1 MFCSP
6 SWRVVPLVNFS
17 IFPSAT
23 LASQH
28 VQKMIMN
35 THNTTIILKCTG
47 YIHNL
52 HVDLSAKCILE
63 PWDPMDR
70 FFNQQASYCGPVT
83 CLTSRSWWR
92 KWIPRI
98 RASIGKNWWMPLVHP
113 RVAWLALEIEIS
125 WEYHLVT
132 SARSENGWWV
142 KCTFSCF
149 WTQCRILRKLDQLLS
164 HWEDVLM
171 HWPEDTFG
179 SHTLAFAS
187 QQDCCFTFPGNLFER
202 VCVELKNSTF
212 VWPLLSIVATWFCY
226 YPSEYWMIP
235 IHLIRYWMSNCRIR

>member
-1 MFCSP
+1 M
-6 SWRVVPLVNFS
+6 R
-17 IFPSAT
+17 
-23 LASQH
+23 
-28 VQKMIMN
+28 MI

-47 YIHNL
+47 YIQFARWLVGQVHPWTMGSHGSLFNPVR
-52 HVDLSAKCILE
+52 VDTS
-63 PWDPMDR
+63 
-70 FFNQQASYCGPVT
+70 F
-83 CLTSRSWWR
+83 TSRSWWR

-113 RVAWLALEIEIS
+113 RVAWWHWKYHGIS
-125 WEYHLVT
+125 FGT
-132 SARSENGWWV
+132 SGGSENGWWV

-149 WTQCRILRKLDQLLS
+149 WTQCRILRILDQLLS

-187 QQDCCFTFPGNLFER
+187 QQDCCFTIPGNLFER

-212 VWPLLSIVATWFCY
+212 VWPLLSIVAIWFCY
-226 YPSEYWMIP
+226 YPSEYWMIKLLY
-235 IHLIRYWMSNCRIR
+235 I